1 VSRGPSSPL
10 FATPPLGRPQR
21 DHPHSPVGPD
31 TPAVADCR
39 ELDLTAG
46 RRLRTRVAGV
56 FLFLPLLARLGF
68 DQIVHHAG
76 YPGSQMVP
84 ATSALL
90 SLLTLKLLDKERRSH
105 ISDFNFDE
113 ALGLFAGLNV
123 PPKAT
128 YAADYS
134 YRTQRSHQQQ
144 LLSGWISGLAPLLLP
159 QGKVFSLDFHAIPF
173 RGDPTGLDNH
183 FLPRR
188 GKAGPS
194 VLSFFAQESESRVLC
209 YANANLA
216 RTDQSG
222 ELMRFVEFW
231 HGITGHDPQWLY
243 FDSKVVPYPEL
254 SRVNQR
260 GIHFV
265 TIRRRGTAVIRRLR
279 HLPPQAWQRAV
290 IDTPKRC
297 HQHIRF
303 VDETIRL
310 PGYDGTIRQLA
321 VDGLGREQPTLFLSN
336 NLAETARSLIIR
348 YAGRNAVEDGLGTSV
363 NFFHLDC
370 LASEVRLN
378 VDLDVALTVVAHGC
392 YRWLAHHLHGFDK
405 SAPKKV
411 YRKFVETGGQVE
423 VQSDRIMVRF
433 DKRSHNP
440 ILREAELD
448 KGCPPIPWLDDR
460 RVAFAYP

>member
-1 VSRGPSSPL
+1 M
-10 FATPPLGRPQR
+10 GRPQR
-21 DHPHSPVGPD
+21 GLPHSPVGPE
-31 TPAVADCR
+31 TPAVADRR
-39 ELDLTAG
+39 ELNLAAG

-68 DQIVHHAG
+68 DQIVHRAG

-123 PPKAT
+123 LPKAT

-144 LLSGWISGLAPLLLP
+144 LLTGWISHLAPLLLP
-159 QGKVFSLDFHAIPF
+159 QGKDFAVDFHAIPF
-173 RGDPTGLDNH
+173 RGDPTALDNH

-216 RTDQSG
+216 RTDQPG

-265 TIRRRGTAVIRRLR
+265 TIRRRGAAVIRRLR
-279 HLPPQAWQRAV
+279 RLPPQAWQRAV

-297 HQHIRF
+297 HRQIRF

-310 PGYDGTIRQLA
+310 PGYDGTIRQVA
-321 VDGLGREQPTLFLSN
+321 VDGLGREHPTLFLSN
-336 NLAETARSLIIR
+336 NVAETARRLIIR

-378 VDLDVALTVVAHGC
+378 VDLDVALTVLANGS
-392 YRWLAHHLHGFDK
+392 YRWLAHQLHGFDT
-405 SAPKKV
+405 SAPKQV

-423 VQSDRIMVRF
+423 VQPDRIVVRF

-448 KGCPPIPWLDDR
+448 KGCPPIPWLGDR
-460 RVAFAYP
+460 RVSFAYP

>member
-1 VSRGPSSPL
+1 M
-10 FATPPLGRPQR
+10 
-21 DHPHSPVGPD
+21 
-31 TPAVADCR
+31 
-39 ELDLTAG
+39 DLASG
-46 RRLRTRVAGV
+46 RRLRTRVAGT

-68 DQIVHHAG
+68 DQIVQRAG
-76 YPGSQMVP
+76 YPGSKMVP
-84 ATSALL
+84 ATGALL
-90 SLLTLKLLDKERRSH
+90 SLLVLKLLDKERRSH

-123 PPKAT
+123 LPKAT
-128 YAADYS
+128 FATDYS
-134 YRTQRSHQQQ
+134 YRTQRGHQQQ
-144 LLSGWISGLAPLLLP
+144 LLSGWISALAPLLFP
-159 QGKVFSLDFHAIPF
+159 RGKIFALDFHAIPF
-173 RGDPTGLDNH
+173 RGDPAALDNH

-209 YANANLA
+209 YANANLTRA
-216 RTDQSG
+216 DQPG

-231 HGITGHDPQWLY
+231 RGLTGRDPEWLY

-265 TIRRRGTAVIRRLR
+265 TIRRRGAAVVRRLR
-279 HLPPQAWQRAV
+279 RLPPETWQRAV

-303 VDETIRL
+303 IDEMIRL
-310 PGYDGTIRQLA
+310 PGYDGAIRQLA
-321 VDGLGREQPTLFLSN
+321 VDGLGREQPTLFVSN
-336 NLAETARSLIIR
+336 DLVETARSLVIR

-378 VDLDVALTVVAHGC
+378 VDLDATLTVLANGC

-423 VQSDRIMVRF
+423 VQSDRILVRF

-448 KGCPPIPWLDDR
+448 KGCPPIPWLGDR
-460 RVAFAYP
+460 PVSFVYP